1 MKRTMQTFVWVSIF
15 LLLISLSGYSQ
26 QAITIDVDVTS
37 PVGEL
42 KPFWAGQTFH
52 PTEYLSTEWGE
63 NLVRLMGESG
73 AARTFIRLY
82 NQPENAIRVADD
94 GSISYDWSEF
104 DRRARLI
111 LSTGAKPLVVFFGM
125 PLQLAKYPALLKRR
139 NFGAIVSLSP
149 PKDYQHWEEL
159 CIDFT
164 RHVMN
169 EFGEN
174 EVEKWVFRCWNE
186 PDLKGFWHEADV
198 EEYNKLYDFFAH
210 AVKEVNP
217 DIKIGGGAFSSTA
230 TYKNPDQ
237 TREFFDHVT
246 NGTNYA
252 TGETGSPI
260 DYVSMHSY
268 GGSGGAG
275 GPRWEFPAVDYL
287 MSIHRSYIEILDDYP
302 QLKNLP
308 LFMDEWGVSASGTKG
323 MDAEPL
329 TITRNNEFAAAFL
342 ATLVARQVDL
352 EQMTGHRIG
361 NMMLC
366 VSGYERRRKHDFMGL
381 RTLHTRNGFHKP
393 LLNAYRVLDKMGKQL
408 VKVDIRDENPHIT
421 ALATKDDQKITV
433 LVTNF
438 QNDQP
443 MGEGPFYPVS
453 ISVNSP
459 GTGQK
464 KVTHWRIDKEHSN
477 AYTEYV
483 KIGSPEFPNPLE
495 MEQIRTKMH
504 LEMIDSHD
512 IDKSSDELSIDFD
525 LPCNAVSLFEIY

>member
-1 MKRTMQTFVWVSIF
+1 MNRARQTSLWIF
-15 LLLISLSGYSQ
+15 LLTLLICFPGHSQ
-26 QAITIDVDVTS
+26 QANHIDLDAAI

-42 KPFWAGQTFH
+42 QPFWAGQTFH

-63 NLVRLMGESG
+63 NLVTLMGEAG

-94 GSISYDWSEF
+94 GSISYDWSTF

-111 LSTGAKPLVVFFGM
+111 LSTGARPLVVFFGM
-125 PLQLAKYPALLKRR
+125 PLELARYPNSLKKR

-149 PKDYQHWEEL
+149 PQDYAQWEAL

-164 RHVMN
+164 RHVIK
-169 EFGEN
+169 EFGLE
-174 EVEKWVFRCWNE
+174 EVKQWFFRCWNE
-186 PDLKGFWHEADV
+186 PNLGHFWHDADV
-198 EEYNKLYDFFAH
+198 EEYNKLYDYFARGIKSVH
-210 AVKEVNP
+210 P
-217 DIKIGGGAFSSTA
+217 DIQIGGGAFGSTS

-237 TREFFDHVT
+237 TRVFFDHIT
-246 NGTNYA
+246 RGTNYA

-260 DYVSMHSY
+260 DYISMHSY
-268 GGSGGAG
+268 GGTSGAG
-275 GPRWEFPAVDYL
+275 GPGWEFPAVDYL
-287 MSIHRSYIEILDDYP
+287 MSIHKSYIEILDDYP
-302 QLKNLP
+302 RLKTLP
-308 LFMDEWGVSASGTKG
+308 LFMDEWGISASGTKG
-323 MDAEPL
+323 MAAEPL

-342 ATLVARQVDL
+342 ATVVARQVEL

-393 LLNAYRVLDKMGKQL
+393 LLNAYRVLDKLGKQL
-408 VKVDIRDENPHIT
+408 VKVDMQSENPHLT
-421 ALATKDDQKITV
+421 ALATKEDQKITV

-443 MGEGPFYPVS
+443 MGEGPSYPVS
-453 ISVNSP
+453 ISVKSP
-459 GTGQK
+459 VNGPT
-464 KVTHWRIDKEHSN
+464 KVIHWRIDKEHSN

-495 MEQIRTKMH
+495 MEQIRAKMH

-512 IDKSSDELSIDFD
+512 IDKSSDGLTIDFD
-525 LPCNAVSLFEIY
+525 LPCNGVSLFEIF